1 MRSPRVIAFEAFMR
15 KPPGGDPMVRSGI
28 AAADPV
34 PG

>member
-1 MRSPRVIAFEAFMR
+1 MRWPRVTAIEAFMR
-15 KPPGGDPMVRSGI
+15 KPPGGDPMVRSVI